1 MKRAHLNVLRL
12 GSLASIATLLV
23 ACGSDDSSSSTATND
38 AGGAGGN
45 TTHTSTNAST
55 TTTNTSTTASSAGGA
70 GGNSS
75 TTSGAGAGGSS
86 GETGFA
92 ELGVCGVRSQGT
104 VTEDSFETYEEHY
117 LLGDEGLGSE
127 VCVVRFDVRRVDDG
141 PGGCDEFAGQQQSC
155 LWTHLV
161 ELSNPQVLIDEDS
174 ACENSELAMTA
185 EAIAE
190 IDGEQ
195 RAYGYVFEYQG
206 HNSVL
211 MGYEDAT
218 DTWAPLVTAGW
229 NEDTGEF
236 QFDRRDGFCG
246 Y

>member
-1 MKRAHLNVLRL
+1 
-12 GSLASIATLLV
+12 S
-23 ACGSDDSSSSTATND
+23 
-38 AGGAGGN
+38 
-45 TTHTSTNAST
+45 
-55 TTTNTSTTASSAGGA
+55 
-70 GGNSS
+70 
-75 TTSGAGAGGSS
+75 
-86 GETGFA
+86 E
-92 ELGVCGVRSQGT
+92 GT
-104 VTEDSFETYEEHY
+104 VTEDSFETYEEYY
-117 LLGDEGLGSE
+117 LLGEEGLGEE
-127 VCVVRFDVRRVDDG
+127 VCVVRFDVTRVGDG

-161 ELSNPQVLIDEDS
+161 AFGNPRVLVNEDS

-206 HNSVL
+206 HDSVL
-211 MGYEDAT
+211 MGYDETAEA
-218 DTWAPLVTAGW
+218 WAPVVNAGW
-229 NEDTGEF
+229 NEDNGTF